1 MGFPPCRSRK
11 RPSPPEGRGPD
22 FGPLRALHL
31 KRTFLPACHRKVSTD
46 MLAIGFSPCLSK
58 KRPSQGPNGQA
69 LRNLA
74 EKNRPRW
81 PHFRLGLLAGSP
93 SRKPNRTARKAIK
106 DEHKKEQPVCPRCV
120 QAMARDVCSICTN
133 AKLTYA
139 REWQEA
145 PTPHSPVY
153 PRSALNDVLPQTT

>member
-22 FGPLRALHL
+22 VGPLRALHL
-31 KRTFLPACHRKVSTD
+31 KHTFLPACHRKVSTD

-93 SRKPNRTARKAIK
+93 SRKPNKTARRSIK
-106 DEHKKEQPVCPRCV
+106 DKHKR
-120 QAMARDVCSICTN
+120 S
-133 AKLTYA
+133 
-139 REWQEA
+139 
-145 PTPHSPVY
+145 SPYVLFRVSDGPQRLFY
-153 PRSALNDVLPQTT
+153 LYKRHKSARSALLKAREARFATTEPGGAGRSLLIN

>member
-1 MGFPPCRSRK
+1 MGP
-11 RPSPPEGRGPD
+11 GR
-22 FGPLRALHL
+22 
-31 KRTFLPACHRKVSTD
+31 
-46 MLAIGFSPCLSK
+46 
-58 KRPSQGPNGQA
+58 
-69 LRNLA
+69 
-74 EKNRPRW
+74 KNRPCW

-153 PRSALNDVLPQTT
+153 PRSALNDVLFKSEPLQAKYITNRRLPPPRLASPREFRKKSLSRAPPPSPPEDANCVHIKLTVSKRRKGNAVLFPARGLLG

>member
-31 KRTFLPACHRKVSTD
+31 KHTFLPACHRKVSTD
-46 MLAIGFSPCLSK
+46 MLVIGFSTCLSK

-106 DEHKKEQPVCPRCV
+106 DEHKKEQPRRVGTISGVFVAAAVLSQPSVPTCHLPL
-120 QAMARDVCSICTN
+120 QAPGDNTGS
-133 AKLTYA
+133 
-139 REWQEA
+139 
-145 PTPHSPVY
+145 TP
-153 PRSALNDVLPQTT
+153 N

>member
-31 KRTFLPACHRKVSTD
+31 KHTFLPACHRKVSTD

-69 LRNLA
+69 LRNMA
-74 EKNRPRW
+74 EK
-81 PHFRLGLLAGSP
+81 
-93 SRKPNRTARKAIK
+93 I
-106 DEHKKEQPVCPRCV
+106 V
-120 QAMARDVCSICTN
+120 QAGRTSGLACWPAVHHGRERSTSYHGPLPAWEQCVPMCSPPTADVTTNCSHVWSARAKN
-133 AKLTYA
+133 ASGWPSLV
-139 REWQEA
+139 Q
-145 PTPHSPVY
+145 
-153 PRSALNDVLPQTT
+153 